1 MCENIKIE
9 VKSSTETY
17 HVFITEGNDNCWRV
31 TVLKSASDKKPRFNG
46 IRFSKSEV
54 ILDAAN
60 WIINDVDNV
69 DNIKG
74 GDLEKLLELAR

>member
-46 IRFSKSEV
+46 IRFSK
-54 ILDAAN
+54 
-60 WIINDVDNV
+60 
-69 DNIKG
+69 
-74 GDLEKLLELAR
+74 